1 MGDHIF
7 ARWGLDC
14 RLCALQRKHGGHE
27 PFTRE
32 RRSLHGAVGN
42 HRPRLRYGR
51 ALQCGHIGNAHAHL
65 RRSCSSFRTCQCR
78 PGNPSPIVASLH
90 PRLVVLFVVQFT
102 GKSLLPPTGL
112 GLAMLS
118 NACFCAR
125 PYFRLRLQKHHANT
139 MDVISEFFNITLV
152 ASLMLPPFCLLLE
165 GAEMM
170 SVIRLSKEGVL
181 LTFSGHTLVSSVF
194 FSLYQYAQVIYHS
207 SAGAN
212 AASRK

>member
-1 MGDHIF
+1 MEPLATIVLGFAMGERYSVATLATLMPICGGVALASVRANVVRGTPH
-7 ARWGLDC
+7 
-14 RLCALQRKHGGHE
+14 RL
-27 PFTRE
+27 
-32 RRSLHGAVGN
+32 LH
-42 HRPRLRYGR
+42 L
-51 ALQCGHIGNAHAHL
+51 
-65 RRSCSSFRTCQCR
+65 
-78 PGNPSPIVASLH
+78 
-90 PRLVVLFVVQFT
+90 RLVVLFVVQFT

-194 FSLYQYAQVIYHS
+194 FSLYQYAQVIHHS